1 MEAMHDGLINPCIEK
16 EGASANDVNEA
27 KVHSVPTTKA
37 GKCLRACVLES
48 VGVVRENYTSEFSFT
63 LLIFHIFNN

>member
-48 VGVVRENYTSEFSFT
+48 SGIVKHFYFS
-63 LLIFHIFNN
+63 IFIFYFCVKKV